1 MRSELSKARRSEV
14 LHVESNCILK
24 IARSTMSS
32 EGATIYCT
40 HSCCIECAKLIIQSG
55 IVRFVYANEYRSR
68 AGIELL
74 EQSGVEVMKID
85 N

>member
-1 MRSELSKARRSEV
+1 M
-14 LHVESNCILK
+14 LHAESNCILK
-24 IARSTMSS
+24 IART
-32 EGATIYCT
+32 TIYCT
-40 HSCCIECAKLIIQSG
+40 YSCIECAKLIIQSG